1 MMQLTVNG
9 ELRDVPE
16 DITLVGL
23 MQSLDLKAELTA
35 VQRNDDIV
43 NRDEHAT
50 TVLLE
55 GDTIELI
62 RIVGGG

>member
-1 MMQLTVNG
+1 MHLTVNG
-9 ELRDVPE
+9 EARDVPE
-16 DITLVGL
+16 EVTLVGL
-23 MQSLDLKAELTA
+23 MQSLGLKPELTA

-43 NRDEHAT
+43 SRDEHAT
-50 TVLLE
+50 TILLE

>member
-1 MMQLTVNG
+1 MHLTVNG
-9 ELRDVPE
+9 EARDVPE
-16 DITLVGL
+16 EVTLVGL
-23 MQSLDLKAELTA
+23 MQSLGLKPELTA

-43 NRDEHAT
+43 SRDEHAT

>member
-1 MMQLTVNG
+1 MHLTVNG
-9 ELRDVPE
+9 EARDVPE
-16 DITLVGL
+16 EVTLIGL
-23 MQSLDLKAELTA
+23 MQSLGLKPELTA

-43 NRDEHAT
+43 SRDEHAT
-50 TVLLE
+50 TILLE

>member
-1 MMQLTVNG
+1 MHLTVNG
-9 ELRDVPE
+9 EARDVPE
-16 DITLVGL
+16 EVTLVGL
-23 MQSLDLKAELTA
+23 MQSLGLKPELTA

>member
-1 MMQLTVNG
+1 MHLTVNG

-16 DITLVGL
+16 EVTLAGL
-23 MQSLDLKAELTA
+23 MQSLGLKPELTA

-43 NRDEHAT
+43 SRDEHAT
-50 TVLLE
+50 TILLE

>member
-1 MMQLTVNG
+1 MQLTVNG

-43 NRDEHAT
+43 NRDQHAT

>member
-1 MMQLTVNG
+1 MHVTVNG
-9 ELRDVPE
+9 EARDVPE
-16 DITLVGL
+16 AVTLVGL
-23 MQSLDLKAELTA
+23 MQSLGLKPELTA

-43 NRDEHAT
+43 GRDEHAT
-50 TVLLE
+50 TILLE